1 MKQFW
6 GAFLGSMAGLVVAT
20 VLFAIITIAG
30 VAAIFADDA
39 SSSSAIISVKDR
51 SVLHLRFSQPV
62 EDRNPENP
70 FASFSKDDEEGAI
83 DLRTFLE
90 GVRYATT
97 DEKVKGLFIEVSS
110 VPVGMANF
118 NEIRAALLEFKKSG
132 KFILAYG
139 ESMSQSAYR
148 MALVADSIF
157 LNPYGDFVWKGLG
170 AEMLFFK
177 GVLDKIGVEPY
188 AVRPSGNKFKSAVE
202 PFILEK
208 ASPANREQMASMLNE
223 IWGDFLLSVSEKT
236 GQPIDSL
243 QMFANRLSIVTAQEA
258 FDHQMVSALAYRDEV
273 VTLLGQKAGWTEED
287 KEESHLLAF
296 DRYATYAALQTKA
309 KSSAKE
315 EIAIVYASGEIVRG
329 KGDGEQIASDDFCEV
344 LDEVREDEDVKAVVL
359 RVNSPG
365 GDAMASELIWRSI
378 ARLKEK
384 KPVVVSMGNLAASGG
399 YYISCGANTI
409 FADAHTLT
417 GSIGVFGLLFNA
429 QRMLN
434 EKLGVTTDTVLT
446 NASADFPTGARPM
459 HEREK
464 AALQRNVDK
473 IYTDFTGRVATG
485 RGLDQNL
492 VADSLGEGRVWT
504 GSQALERGL
513 VDSIGGLEAAI
524 RHAASLAKLESFSI
538 RELPKPQDPFEA
550 FLKGLNAQVKA
561 AIAAHGLEKVYQT
574 YLTLKHAQQL
584 EGVQMALPFQY
595 KFIW

>member
-6 GAFLGSMAGLVVAT
+6 GAFVGSVLGMVIAT
-20 VLFAIITIAG
+20 VLFAIMTIAG
-30 VAAIFADDA
+30 VAAIFSDET
-39 SSSSAIISVKDR
+39 SSSSSIISVKDR
-51 SVLHLRFSQPV
+51 SVLHLRFSKPV

-70 FASFSKDDEEGAI
+70 FDSFSKGKEEGAI

-90 GVRYATT
+90 GLRYAAT
-97 DEKVKGLFIEVSS
+97 DDKVKGIFMEVNA
-110 VPVGMANF
+110 VPMGMANF
-118 NEIRAALLEFKKSG
+118 NEIQRALLEFKKSG
-132 KFILAYG
+132 KFILSYG

-148 MALVADSIF
+148 MSMVADSIF

-170 AEMLFFK
+170 TEMMFFK

-188 AVRPSGNKFKSAVE
+188 AIRPSGNKFKSAVE
-202 PFILEK
+202 PFILDK
-208 ASPANREQMASMLNE
+208 ASPANREQMASLLHE
-223 IWGDFLLSVSEKT
+223 IWGDVLLSVSEKMNI
-236 GQPIDSL
+236 PIDSL
-243 QMFANRLSIVTAQEA
+243 QHFANELSVVTALEA

-273 VTLLGQKAGWTEED
+273 MAILGKKAGWEED
-287 KEESHLLAF
+287 DEESSHLLAF
-296 DRYATYAALQTKA
+296 DRYASYAMLQAKA

-315 EIAIVYASGEIVRG
+315 QIAIVYASGEIVRG
-329 KGDGEQIASDDFCEV
+329 KGDGDQIASDDFCEV

-384 KPVVVSMGNLAASGG
+384 KPVVVSMGNMAASGG
-399 YYISCGANTI
+399 YYIACGANII

-446 NASADFPTGARPM
+446 NSHADFPTGSRPL

-464 AALQRNVDK
+464 LALQRNVDK
-473 IYTDFTGRVATG
+473 VYADFTHRVATG
-485 RGLDQNL
+485 RNLDQAL

-504 GSQALERGL
+504 GRQALARGL
-513 VDSIGGLEAAI
+513 VDSIGGLQDAI
-524 RHAASLAKLESFSI
+524 RHAASLAGLESFSLM
-538 RELPKPQDPFEA
+538 ELPKPKDPLEA
-550 FLKGLNAQVKA
+550 FLSGLNAQAKA
-561 AIAAHGLEKVYQT
+561 AIATYGLEQVYQT
-574 YLTLKHAQQL
+574 YQRVKHAQQL
-584 EGVQMALPFQY
+584 KGVQMAMPYHLQM
-595 KFIW
+595 IW